1 VGVKVVPPLP
11 PVPGVASL
19 IVNELPTTLP
29 EVMPIADALQELIA
43 ELRLL
48 AKFAVLGSVI

>member
-1 VGVKVVPPLP
+1 
-11 PVPGVASL
+11 
-19 IVNELPTTLP
+19 
-29 EVMPIADALQELIA
+29 MPIADALQELIA